1 MGARTHVRLFDNSWL
16 LGMLCVELLLAAA
29 PSICAGEQ
37 EQGES
42 QIASAKDDGYRGIWF
57 TLGQPSE
64 YGDKYSGGL
73 GTYTAKHIPL
83 AIYAPEAEK
92 TFFVYGGSRNGE
104 RYLLAMASYYDH
116 REGVVPRP
124 TIVHDKGGVNDPHDN
139 PSISIDGA
147 GHIWVFV
154 SGRGRAR
161 PGFIYRSVEPYSTDA
176 FERTYEGEFT
186 YPQPW
191 WTGDNGFL
199 FLFTQ
204 YTKGRELYFARSA
217 DGRMWSD
224 PVKLVGMGG
233 HYQISN
239 QHDGRVFMVFNR
251 HPGGNVDLRT
261 DMYYVET
268 RDMGRSWQTADG
280 TTVEL
285 PLEDPKSPALV
296 RNYESEGRL
305 VYNKDIR
312 LDGEGRPVI
321 LTVTSAD
328 HRPGPPGEPR
338 MVSVVHWTGE
348 EWTFHDVTR
357 TLHNY
362 DTGSLYIEDDARWRA
377 FIPSEAGPQHW
388 GTGGEIAIWTS
399 SDQGETWQKER
410 DVTTGSALNQTYVR
424 RPVNARDDFYAFWAD
439 GNPDEP
445 SRSHLHFTN
454 REGSQIWRLPYDMER
469 EFERPQPLK

>member
-1 MGARTHVRLFDNSWL
+1 
-16 LGMLCVELLLAAA
+16 
-29 PSICAGEQ
+29 
-37 EQGES
+37 
-42 QIASAKDDGYRGIWF
+42 
-57 TLGQPSE
+57 
-64 YGDKYSGGL
+64 
-73 GTYTAKHIPL
+73 
-83 AIYAPEAEK
+83 
-92 TFFVYGGSRNGE
+92 
-104 RYLLAMASYYDH
+104 MASYYDH

-224 PVKLVGMGG
+224 PVKLAGMGG

-296 RNYESEGRL
+296 RNYEAEETGVQQGHPARRRGPAGDPDR
-305 VYNKDIR
+305 DIR
-312 LDGEGRPVI
+312 GSSTWPARGAADGERRALDRRGV
-321 LTVTSAD
+321 D
-328 HRPGPPGEPR
+328 
-338 MVSVVHWTGE
+338 VS
-348 EWTFHDVTR
+348 
-357 TLHNY
+357 
-362 DTGSLYIEDDARWRA
+362 
-377 FIPSEAGPQHW
+377 
-388 GTGGEIAIWTS
+388 
-399 SDQGETWQKER
+399 
-410 DVTTGSALNQTYVR
+410 
-424 RPVNARDDFYAFWAD
+424 
-439 GNPDEP
+439 
-445 SRSHLHFTN
+445 
-454 REGSQIWRLPYDMER
+454 
-469 EFERPQPLK
+469 